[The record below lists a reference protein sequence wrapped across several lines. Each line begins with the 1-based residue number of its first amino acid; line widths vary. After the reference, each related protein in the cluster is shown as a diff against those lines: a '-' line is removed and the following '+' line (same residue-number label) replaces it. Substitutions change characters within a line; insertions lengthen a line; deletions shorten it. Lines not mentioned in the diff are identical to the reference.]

1 MKFTRRRLTLDS
13 FIIEAGAV
21 RALRA
26 AALHERVLV
35 VEAGPGWGKTTAV
48 RSAFPDALYVEVPA
62 GARAGAFEVA
72 LLVSLGLSAADAGS
86 IVARLD
92 VDATSVLRAVLASQQ
107 RRAIIIDDIQRL
119 DAIGSGLIEALV
131 EAQTVRLVIVGRTL
145 SVLPI
150 GTWVARGFVGMPFGP
165 DVLALRPEHV
175 AELFAGLPAGED
187 LLRDVTSTYA
197 GWPLAGAIAVA
208 ALRRGD
214 AAQSVREQLADGIAS
229 IAASVLDALAGDARA
244 RLIESALRAAHGLS
258 PTIAGLLQ
266 IRALALPESQS
277 GLHEL
282 FVSAVLKNVSA
293 DVRASVARGVGEPN
307 DDPSGL
313 YALLSAEA
321 PDALYDRAWT
331 LLAPLHDRYDRATL
345 ERMAADSHV
354 DSAAATAA
362 RSFLHVFAS
371 QFERAAA
378 EAEPVLETIA
388 AKDPHTVLRV
398 ARALVHAGRAET
410 CVELLEK
417 IDGDD
422 ASMLVRRDCLLG
434 YINDDPSR
442 VAAAIERA
450 TRAGDVDLIAFA
462 SIHSSVLALHAG
474 SLDAAEGLAA
484 RGEDAARAAASVL
497 LEARALKIRYGI
509 ATLRAK
515 LDVAAVH
522 VGRLVSLQ
530 ELIADPNERASDL
543 VAAFEIE
550 VLAGRPARAAGYD
563 RAIRKIGH
571 GWLDMETYVVCQA
584 IVDAW
589 EGLLLSGADR
599 LSAFASVAQPS
610 AQRLP
615 LALGAFLS
623 AAGDA
628 PDRAAELLRRLAATP
643 GAIEPFAQA
652 HSEMAASFAALAEC
666 LLNRQSAAA
675 NRLRFEAQTAFGAV
689 FLSAARQY
697 AAGSGASA
705 YADAMRSAGFT
716 GVATLIEGAGLQVE
730 RTPLSRTERSI
741 LSYLASGM
749 DAPKIAD
756 LTGRSLH
763 TIKNQRRSIIS
774 KLGAGN
780 TVEAVAIARRLGLL

>member
-1 MKFTRRRLTLDS
+1 MKFYCGGSPLDS
-13 FIIEAGAV
+13 VIVEVGAV

-35 VEAGPGWGKTTAV
+35 VEAGPGWGKSTAV
-48 RSAFPDALYVEVPA
+48 RAAFPDALYVEVPA
-62 GARAGAFEVA
+62 GARAGAFEAA
-72 LLVSLGLSAADAGS
+72 LLVALGLSAADAGS
-86 IVARLD
+86 IVARTD
-92 VDATSVLRAVLASQQ
+92 ADATAVLRAVLAAHE
-107 RRAIIIDDIQRL
+107 RRPIVIDDIQRL
-119 DAIGSGLIEALV
+119 DLNGAGLIEALV
-131 EAQTVRLVIVGRTL
+131 EAQTVRLVIVGRSL

-165 DVLALRPEHV
+165 DVLALRSEHV
-175 AELFAGLPAGED
+175 TELFSGLPAGDD

-197 GWPLAGAIAVA
+197 GWPLAGAIAAA

-214 AAQSVREQLADGIAS
+214 ATAQVREQLAEGIAS
-229 IAASVLDALAGDARA
+229 IAASVLDGLDDEAKAL
-244 RLIESALRAAHGLS
+244 LVESAVRAAYGLS
-258 PTIAGLLQ
+258 PTAAGLAQ
-266 IRALALPESQS
+266 IRQLALPESQS

-282 FVSAVLKNVSA
+282 FVAAVLKSA
-293 DVRASVARGVGEPN
+293 LPAVRAAVARRTGAPN
-307 DDPSGL
+307 DDPSAL
-313 YALLSAEA
+313 YALLCTEA
-321 PDALYDRAWT
+321 PDALYQRAWQ
-331 LLAPLHDRYDRATL
+331 LLAPLHDRYDRSTL
-345 ERMAADSHV
+345 ERIASDPHV
-354 DSAAATAA
+354 DAAVAAAA
-362 RSFLHVFAS
+362 RSFVHVFAS
-371 QFERAAA
+371 QFDRAAS
-378 EAEPVLETIA
+378 EAEPVFETIA
-388 AKDPHTVLRV
+388 ARDAHTALRV
-398 ARALVHAGRAET
+398 ARSLVHAGRAVA
-410 CVELLEK
+410 CVGVLQNMA
-417 IDGDD
+417 GDD
-422 ASMLVRRDCLLG
+422 PAVLVRRDCLLG
-434 YINDDPSR
+434 YIQEDRDRIGSAMEC
-442 VAAAIERA
+442 AA
-450 TRAGDVDLIAFA
+450 RAGDVDLIALA
-462 SIHSSVLALHAG
+462 SIHASALALHDG
-474 SLDAAEGLAA
+474 LFDTSEGLAA
-484 RGEDAARAAASVL
+484 RGEDAARAAGSVL

-522 VGRLVSLQ
+522 VGRLVALQ
-530 ELIADPNERASDL
+530 EFIADPNERASDL

-563 RAIRKIGH
+563 QSIRKIGH

-599 LSAFASVAQPS
+599 LSAFAAVAQPM

-628 PDRAAELLRRLAATP
+628 PDRSAELLRRLAATP
-643 GAIEPFAQA
+643 SAPEPFAQA

-666 LLNRQSAAA
+666 LLNRQAAAA
-675 NRLRFEAQTAFGAV
+675 NRLRFEAQTDFGAL
-689 FLSAARQY
+689 FLSAARQF

-705 YADAMRSAGFT
+705 YADTMRSAGFA

-730 RTPLSRTERSI
+730 RTPLSRTERSV